1 MKNWMNQE
9 LSEAEKGLVDVYH
22 NLLGILRDHRGELQ
36 PFEDCNA
43 RKALGTLWQIVN
55 GLDLDPDQLYDIH
68 V

>member
-9 LSEAEKGLVDVYH
+9 LSETEEGLFKVYQD
-22 NLLGILRDHRGELQ
+22 LLKILKDHSEELQ

-43 RKALGTLWQIVN
+43 RKAISALWQIVS